1 VIGLLSGNSGWLAN
15 FYDQYLGFIAFII
28 RRWDQVVEYTLN
40 HFSLV
45 LTVMFFS
52 LILWISVG
60 LLISRYEK
68 LANTAFGLGNIL
80 FVIPSISVFG
90 IFITIPMLGLGRTSA
105 ALALILYAMMPMVR
119 NVYRGIKSVEWP
131 IIEAGRGM
139 GMSARQ
145 ILFQIQIPMAW
156 PIIFAGIR
164 VTVVMI
170 TGIATV
176 ATYIGE
182 RNLGRFIH
190 HGIARES
197 ADMIIAG
204 AILVSVIAILL
215 DYLLG
220 KIESRITSPGLLR
233 EQDHN

>member
-1 VIGLLSGNSGWLAN
+1 MTPLSLALALFWFSN
-15 FYDQYLGFIAFII
+15 FYDEYLGFIQFII
-28 RRWDQVVEYTLN
+28 RRWDRVIEYTFN

-60 LLISRYEK
+60 LIISRYEK
-68 LANTAFGLGNIL
+68 LASTAFGIGNIL
-80 FVIPSISVFG
+80 FVIPSISLFG

-105 ALALILYAMMPMVR
+105 ALALILYAMMPMIR

-131 IIEAGRGM
+131 ILDAARGM
-139 GMSARQ
+139 GMSAKQ
-145 ILFQIQIPMAW
+145 ILFQIQIPIAW

-176 ATYIGE
+176 ATFIGE

-204 AILVSVIAILL
+204 AVIVSVIAILL
-215 DYLLG
+215 DFVLG
-220 KIESRITSPGLLR
+220 KIEYKITSPGLR
-233 EQDHN
+233 RV